1 MTKSLTLSSGRVLVL
16 HKFFWAI
23 TRGMAGYAMSCTP
36 FAFSFLLVNGEDK
49 YIILKHLQYGTST
62 SNLAVEEHKYR
73 YE

>member
-49 YIILKHLQYGTST
+49 YIAKTPTVRFEYFQLGCRGT
-62 SNLAVEEHKYR
+62 
-73 YE
+73 